1 MIKITVPATSANLGP
16 GFDCL
21 GLALDLYNDFYI
33 EEIEEGLVIEGC
45 LEEFKNE
52 NNLFYV
58 SFQKALSELNEA
70 VKGIITATDRNGSS
84 TSATML
90 RSITLRVIGDSE
102 GDVTGIE
109 DVHVVTEKVTSVRDG
124 IFDLQGRRLNS
135 EPTKGMYIKNGVK
148 YVK

>member
-70 VKGIITATDRNGSS
+70 VKGIKI
-84 TSATML
+84 
-90 RSITLRVIGDSE
+90 
-102 GDVTGIE
+102 
-109 DVHVVTEKVTSVRDG
+109 
-124 IFDLQGRRLNS
+124 IFDSRIPL
-135 EPTKGMYIKNGVK
+135 KGGQKQQCI
-148 YVK
+148 